1 MKISRTYLVLLLGM
15 ILWGLYPIFTHRFVL
30 SLDPVFLVSI
40 STLTASIPFFILL
53 TAKKELKQFFSRKY
67 LKTFLGVAFFT
78 AAGQGLLFI
87 GTKLT
92 SGTNTGLLLQVEP
105 IYSLILGIIFLGEI
119 LKASQIGATLA
130 MVIGA
135 VTIVYKGGVNI
146 NSGDIFILLSPLMF
160 QLSHLI
166 GKRLLNK
173 NIDVNLI
180 LASRQFYG
188 GVMLLL
194 FTFLTN
200 RSSVNLFSFRSVSV
214 GLTLGLFTAIV
225 ALCWYSSIKKVPVS
239 VASSFIP
246 ITALV
251 SLIGSYFFLKEVI
264 SIQQYIGFFF
274 IVGGMLWQAKSSKII
289 ERAE

>member
-1 MKISRTYLVLLLGM
+1 MKISKTYLVLLLGM
-15 ILWGLYPIFTHRFVL
+15 VLWGLFPIITHRFVS
-30 SLDPVFLVSI
+30 SLDPMLLVSI
-40 STLTASIPFFILL
+40 STLTASIPFFVLL
-53 TAKKELKQFFSRKY
+53 FFKKEMDQFFS
-67 LKTFLGVAFFT
+67 LKNLRTLLGVAFFT

-105 IYSLILGIIFLGEI
+105 IYSLILGTIFLGEI
-119 LKASQIGATLA
+119 LKKGQIGATLA

-146 NSGDIFILLSPLMF
+146 NLGDILILLSPLMF
-160 QLSHLI
+160 QISHLI
-166 GKRLLNK
+166 GKKLLNK
-173 NIDVNLI
+173 KIDVNLI

-188 GVMLLL
+188 GTMLLI
-194 FTFLTN
+194 FTFITN
-200 RSSVNLFSFRSVSV
+200 RSAI
-214 GLTLGLFTAIV
+214 GLFNINILATGLCLGMFTAVV

-251 SLIGSYFFLKEVI
+251 SLAASAIFLRETV
-264 SIQQYIGFFF
+264 SIQQLAGFVF
-274 IVGGMLWQAKSSKII
+274 IVGGMLWQTSSTK
-289 ERAE
+289 

>member
-53 TAKKELKQFFSRKY
+53 TAKKELRQFFSRKY

-200 RSSVNLFSFRSVSV
+200 RSAMSLFSFRSISV

-251 SLIGSYFFLKEVI
+251 SLIGSSFFLKEVI
-264 SIQQYIGFFF
+264 SVQQYIGFFF

>member
-1 MKISRTYLVLLLGM
+1 MKISKTYLVLLLGM
-15 ILWGLYPIFTHRFVL
+15 VLWGLFPIITHRFVS
-30 SLDPVFLVSI
+30 SLDPMLLVSI
-40 STLTASIPFFILL
+40 STLTASIPFFVLL
-53 TAKKELKQFFSRKY
+53 IVKKEMGQFFS
-67 LKTFLGVAFFT
+67 LKNLRTLLGVAFFT

-105 IYSLILGIIFLGEI
+105 IYSLILGTVFLGEI
-119 LKASQIGATLA
+119 LKKGQIGATLA

-146 NSGDIFILLSPLMF
+146 NSGDMLILLSPLMF
-160 QLSHLI
+160 QISHLI
-166 GKRLLNK
+166 GKKLLNK
-173 NIDVNLI
+173 KIDVNLI

-188 GVMLLL
+188 GTMLLI

-200 RSSVNLFSFRSVSV
+200 RSAIVLFNINVITTGFI
-214 GLTLGLFTAIV
+214 LGIFTAVV

-251 SLIGSYFFLKEVI
+251 SLAASAIFLREVI
-264 SIQQYIGFFF
+264 SVQQLVGFFF
-274 IVGGMLWQAKSSKII
+274 IVGGMLWQTSSTK
-289 ERAE
+289 

>member
-1 MKISRTYLVLLLGM
+1 MRISKTYLVLLLGM
-15 ILWGLYPIFTHRFVL
+15 ILWGLFPIVTHRFVF
-30 SLDPVFLVSI
+30 SLDPVLLVSI

-53 TAKKELKQFFSRKY
+53 FAKKEMNQFFSLKY
-67 LKTFLGVAFFT
+67 LKTMLGVAFFT

-87 GTKLT
+87 GTKIT

-105 IYSLILGIIFLGEI
+105 IYSLILGTIFLGEI
-119 LKASQIGATLA
+119 LKRGQIGATLA

-146 NSGDIFILLSPLMF
+146 NLGDILILLSPLMF
-160 QLSHLI
+160 QISHLI
-166 GKRLLNK
+166 GKKLLNNK
-173 NIDVNLI
+173 IDVNLI

-188 GVMLLL
+188 GIMLLL

-200 RSSVNLFSFRSVSV
+200 GSAISLFNVNIITT
-214 GLTLGLFTAIV
+214 GLCLGMFTAVV

-251 SLIGSYFFLKEVI
+251 SLAASAIFLKEVI
-264 SIQQYIGFFF
+264 SPQQFIGFFF
-274 IVGGMLWQAKSSKII
+274 IVGGMLWQTSSTK
-289 ERAE
+289 

>member
-1 MKISRTYLVLLLGM
+1 M

-53 TAKKELKQFFSRKY
+53 TAKKELRQFFSRKY

-200 RSSVNLFSFRSVSV
+200 RSAMSLFSFRSISV

-251 SLIGSYFFLKEVI
+251 SLIGSSFFLKEVI
-264 SIQQYIGFFF
+264 SVQQYIGFFF

>member
-30 SLDPVFLVSI
+30 SLDPIFLVSI
-40 STLTASIPFFILL
+40 STLTASIPFFLL
-53 TAKKELKQFFSRKY
+53 LAAKKELNQFFSVKY

-119 LKASQIGATLA
+119 LNGSQIGATIL
-130 MVIGA
+130 MVVGA
-135 VTIVYKGGVNI
+135 VTIVYKGGVSI
-146 NSGDIFILLSPLMF
+146 NSGDILILFSPLMF

-188 GVMLLL
+188 GLMLLL
-194 FTFLTN
+194 FTFFTN
-200 RSSVNLFSFRSVSV
+200 KSAITLFNGRSISI
-214 GLTLGLFTAIV
+214 GLSLGLFTAIV

-251 SLIGSYFFLKEVI
+251 SLVGSAFFLKEVI
-264 SIQQYIGFFF
+264 SIQQYLGFFF
-274 IVGGMLWQAKSSKII
+274 IVGGMLWQASSSKII